1 MAADNAK
8 KLRLYEDIF
17 NAEGMTDENSLAN
30 SLTQPD
36 VLSPVITHLAGKEDK
51 RFPLSF
57 LTEGVGAV
65 NYINDIEYDYPVM
78 GRLNKTVRASAKVSG
93 TGVNFTRF
101 KVKFDEKW
109 FIKQYIIES
118 EGGIQARIM
127 EDPYEADGGWVYT
140 LQLVTADG
148 TDSVASG
155 DVADKKWV
163 QLFAPTAISGSV
175 GNESNWV
182 APSKMRNQISLIR
195 KSYRYEGNI

>member
-30 SLTQPD
+30 ALMTQPD

-78 GRLNKTVRASAKVSG
+78 GRLNKTVRASSLVSG
-93 TGVNFTRF
+93 SGVNFTRF
-101 KVKFDEKW
+101 KVRRRDRPK
-109 FIKQYIIES
+109 
-118 EGGIQARIM
+118 
-127 EDPYEADGGWVYT
+127 
-140 LQLVTADG
+140 
-148 TDSVASG
+148 
-155 DVADKKWV
+155 
-163 QLFAPTAISGSV
+163 
-175 GNESNWV
+175 
-182 APSKMRNQISLIR
+182 
-195 KSYRYEGNI
+195 

>member
-30 SLTQPD
+30 ALMTQPD

-78 GRLNKTVRASAKVSG
+78 GRLNKTVRASALVSG
-93 TGVNFTRF
+93 SGVNSTRF

-109 FIKQYIIES
+109 FIKQ
-118 EGGIQARIM
+118 
-127 EDPYEADGGWVYT
+127 
-140 LQLVTADG
+140 
-148 TDSVASG
+148 
-155 DVADKKWV
+155 
-163 QLFAPTAISGSV
+163 
-175 GNESNWV
+175 
-182 APSKMRNQISLIR
+182 
-195 KSYRYEGNI
+195 

>member
-30 SLTQPD
+30 ALLTQPD

-78 GRLNKTVRASAKVSG
+78 GRLNKTVRASSLVSG
-93 TGVNFTRF
+93 SGVNFTRF

-148 TDSVASG
+148 TDSVSSG
-155 DVADKKWV
+155 DVADKKW
-163 QLFAPTAISGSV
+163 G
-175 GNESNWV
+175 
-182 APSKMRNQISLIR
+182 K
-195 KSYRYEGNI
+195 